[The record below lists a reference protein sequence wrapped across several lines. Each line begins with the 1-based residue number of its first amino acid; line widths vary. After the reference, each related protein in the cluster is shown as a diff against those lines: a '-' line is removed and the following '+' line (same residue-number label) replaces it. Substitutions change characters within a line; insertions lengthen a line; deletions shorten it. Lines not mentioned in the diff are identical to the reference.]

1 MSVLVWIVEETW
13 SACVDAAL
21 EWAPADRSVTLLHV
35 APGDVVTAAG
45 GAFAGLLGRGHR
57 ERDPGPR
64 LAARS
69 AVAGADLLRAAA
81 ERLGRPAERLERT
94 GRVEREVVATAEAVH
109 AELLVVARDGDLS
122 RLGPR
127 SLGPATRFVVD
138 HAPCPVL
145 LVWPGAVPA
154 VGSIPPSHP
163 PKPPKPSKPPK
174 PPKPPEPPGR
184 VMG

>member
-13 SACVDAAL
+13 PACVDAVL
-21 EWAPADRSVTLLHV
+21 EWTPAGRPVTLLHV
-35 APGDVVTAAG
+35 TPGEVVTAAG

-69 AVAGADLLRAAA
+69 AIAGADLLRAAA
-81 ERLGRPAERLERT
+81 ERLGRAAERLERT
-94 GRVEREVVATAEAVH
+94 GRVEREVVATAEDVH
-109 AELLVVARDGDLS
+109 AELLVVARDGDLG

-127 SLGPATRFVVD
+127 SLGPITRFVVD

-154 VGSIPPSHP
+154 VGSIPPAPSHP
-163 PKPPKPSKPPK
+163 PKPPKP
-174 PPKPPEPPGR
+174 PGQ
-184 VMG
+184 GAG